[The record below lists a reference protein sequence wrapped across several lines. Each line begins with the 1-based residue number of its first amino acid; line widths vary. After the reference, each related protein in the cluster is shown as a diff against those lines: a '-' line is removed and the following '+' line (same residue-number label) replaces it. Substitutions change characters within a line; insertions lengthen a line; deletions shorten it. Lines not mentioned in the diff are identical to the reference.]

1 MEISSIYLELK
12 WYKIR
17 KLLTGFW
24 STMGWSGRKSGFFLQ
39 METLE
44 SFNRKSLLY
53 LILSFLTGEWCC
65 CSLNWIRNLF
75 QAASP
80 ALFEI
85 LTDLSWLWGDRGYE
99 KEGSKQSKIPCW
111 KKWELFKN
119 QYFLR
124 NEKFVII

>member
-53 LILSFLTGEWCC
+53 LILSVDMEHQT
-65 CSLNWIRNLF
+65 
-75 QAASP
+75 
-80 ALFEI
+80 
-85 LTDLSWLWGDRGYE
+85 
-99 KEGSKQSKIPCW
+99 
-111 KKWELFKN
+111 
-119 QYFLR
+119 
-124 NEKFVII
+124 